1 MPEILVSVVAIS
13 YNHAS
18 FIEEALNSL
27 IKQDYPHIELI
38 IIDDASTDAS
48 QEVIKNFFA
57 ENKTNLPVT
66 LIFHQKNR
74 GNCASFNEGLALCK
88 GKYIIDF
95 ALDDVMLAERI
106 SKQVAF
112 FEQCSPQTGIIFSNA
127 EIISENGHLLKYHYP
142 IDRQK
147 KALSLPPQGKVFRN
161 ILERYFICP
170 PTMMMRK
177 SMLLELGGYDE
188 NLAYEDFDLWVRAS
202 QNYEFAYQDCIST
215 RYRQSASS
223 LSNKFYQKRQNDLL
237 ASTLNVLEKAYQYCK
252 EDLDFKV
259 LVKNAEFH
267 QRLCFYTEN
276 FELMKKYDKFLDK
289 MNLRAYRSSL
299 SRIINFFGNLRL
311 RVWFLYDFYLKLKHK
326 KNHG

>member
-88 GKYIIDF
+88 GKYVIDF

-106 SKQVAF
+106 SRQVAF

-127 EIISENGHLLKYHYP
+127 EIISENGNFLKYHYP
-142 IDRQK
+142 IDKQK
-147 KALSLPPQGKVFRN
+147 KALSPPPQGKVFRN

-170 PTMMMRK
+170 PTMMMRR

-188 NLAYEDFDLWVRAS
+188 TLAYEDFDLWVRAS
-202 QNYEFAYQDCIST
+202 PSYEFAYQDFIST

-276 FELMKKYDKFLDK
+276 FELMKKYDNFLQK
-289 MNLRAYRSSL
+289 ASLQTYRSYRSK
-299 SRIINFFGNLRL
+299 IINFLGNLKL
-311 RVWFLYDFYLKLKHK
+311 RIWFLYNFYLKFQR
-326 KNHG
+326 KN